1 MRKRSHYHRS
11 DPFRSGHHFF
21 GACRGFAKH
30 SGPGKKGRDFMNKMK
45 NRRNAGPYRS
55 RHGVIFGVC
64 KGLAEYFDFSVFWVR
79 AAALAIFFFT
89 GIWPIA
95 GLYILASLIMKPEP
109 VVPFSSEADQEFY
122 NSFSSSR
129 PMALHRLKRT
139 FDSLDRRLQ
148 RMEDIVTTKEYDWT
162 RRFNQR

>member
-1 MRKRSHYHRS
+1 
-11 DPFRSGHHFF
+11 
-21 GACRGFAKH
+21 
-30 SGPGKKGRDFMNKMK
+30 MNKVNEHRK
-45 NRRNAGPYRS
+45 AGPYRS
-55 RHGVIFGVC
+55 RNGVIFGVC
-64 KGLAEYFDFSVFWVR
+64 KGLAEYFDFSVFWIR
-79 AAALAIFFFT
+79 TAAVAILFFT
-89 GIWPIA
+89 GIWPIV

-129 PMALHRLKRT
+129 SMALQRLKRT

-162 RRFNQR
+162 IRFNER